1 MKSET
6 PEPEETLASAGWA
19 GVAQVFIR
27 ALGGAAKYA
36 VIVAGMLI
44 ALYFYIDQQN
54 KIATAAATAREKA
67 EELNEK
73 KLDAADKRLQTAETQ
88 LQAAQ
93 QQLVTTYQSF
103 QDIGSRQV
111 NNLKD
116 VLNLRDQLTHRSKH
130 LKTVNAKM
138 RASLLPIRQLPKN

>member
-88 LQAAQ
+88 LH
-93 QQLVTTYQSF
+93 F
-103 QDIGSRQV
+103 
-111 NNLKD
+111 
-116 VLNLRDQLTHRSKH
+116 
-130 LKTVNAKM
+130 
-138 RASLLPIRQLPKN
+138 PIRLEQVGLR

>member
-44 ALYFYIDQQN
+44 ALYFYIDQQT

-73 KLDAADKRLQTAETQ
+73 KLDAADKRLKTAETQ